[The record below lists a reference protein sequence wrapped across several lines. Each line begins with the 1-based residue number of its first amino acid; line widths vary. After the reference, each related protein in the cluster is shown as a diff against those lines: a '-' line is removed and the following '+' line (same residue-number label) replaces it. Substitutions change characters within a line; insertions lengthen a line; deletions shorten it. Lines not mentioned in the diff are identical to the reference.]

1 MQNKNNK
8 FELTDTFGMV
18 FGSLF
23 NSGVKTNKPRR
34 QKYVPINLRRAA

>member
-1 MQNKNNK
+1 MQNKNNR
-8 FELTDTFGMV
+8 FELTSTFGMV

-23 NSGVKTNKPRR
+23 ASSEKPNRVRR